1 MIGLSCCVSLF
12 VGHDASDRFHSSCTN
27 YCLIAHHPRAV
38 IQDVA
43 FVSTSECS
51 VRGGGVLT
59 YVRERHSFSMV
70 SLLTGSLVYARLRPS
85 ETSVGSRP

>member
-51 VRGGGVLT
+51 VRGGGAYICPGTSL
-59 YVRERHSFSMV
+59 FFNGV
-70 SLLTGSLVYARLRPS
+70 SPDRISSLRQT
-85 ETSVGSRP
+85 ETK